1 MPKYTTIALSLF
13 VGIVIGI
20 VADESLTADSVV
32 QPPKR
37 PQNVP
42 SSARWEGGP
51 TGGNWFECAKEAGAK
66 YRCSVFADVTGV
78 LIVSG
83 LYTVVPE
90 SFSGNLRPV
99 LLQSDTEIELKGAR
113 LVRVTN
119 EK

>member
-1 MPKYTTIALSLF
+1 
-13 VGIVIGI
+13 
-20 VADESLTADSVV
+20 VV

-51 TGGNWFECAKEAGAK
+51 DGGNWFECAKETDAK

-90 SFSGNLRPV
+90 SFSGNLRPA